1 MNSDAKVMLAST
13 KACGEGIQLIG
24 ASRVVLLDVVWNPS
38 VGRQAIGR
46 AYRIGQQKIV
56 HTYNLITEGTQE
68 KSKYDRQAKKDHMSK
83 LLFSNE
89 SQLPAQ
95 SNESPESIFNDSILE
110 HMTEDE
116 NLKEMFVNILPSQ

>member
-1 MNSDAKVMLAST
+1 
-13 KACGEGIQLIG
+13 
-24 ASRVVLLDVVWNPS
+24 
-38 VGRQAIGR
+38 
-46 AYRIGQQKIV
+46 
-56 HTYNLITEGTQE
+56 
-68 KSKYDRQAKKDHMSK
+68 MSK